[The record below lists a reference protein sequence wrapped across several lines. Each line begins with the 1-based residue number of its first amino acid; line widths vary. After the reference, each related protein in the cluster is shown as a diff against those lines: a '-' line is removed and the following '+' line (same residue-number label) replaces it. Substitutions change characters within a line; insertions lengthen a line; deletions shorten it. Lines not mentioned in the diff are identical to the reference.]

1 MFQQPDKKELNIT
14 PSHHPADSIYPT
26 QVAKKSIGRE
36 MNFFLSSLKDLS
48 SVLLFKEFPC
58 KSNSNKQARG
68 SLPIPTIS
76 NIQSPDSL
84 RKPRIPLS
92 LAQMP
97 GCQGQSPE
105 KADLASNAR
114 FSGTSSNSCQRQ
126 PSAKPPCLS
135 RLLIHSAELRT
146 MQVNEGWGFP
156 SQKAEG

>member
-1 MFQQPDKKELNIT
+1 MLCVPATRQERIKHYSRSPSCRLYLPYPGCKE
-14 PSHHPADSIYPT
+14 IYW
-26 QVAKKSIGRE
+26 KRNE
-36 MNFFLSSLKDLS
+36 FFFLSSLKDLS

-146 MQVNEGWGFP
+146 MQVNEG
-156 SQKAEG
+156 